1 LIPPS
6 AGLSRLKRIN
16 IYFSRANGT
25 TGNGLNLIT
34 GGFMAVI
41 TISRQYG
48 AGGTTLGKMIADEMG
63 YEFADSAIIAR
74 VAEMANVSTHWVET
88 VENEA
93 GGKLSRFIT
102 RMVSKPLVDRIL
114 KDERGYI
121 DEEIYLDYLVLIIAQ
136 IADEGDAVVLG
147 RGSQYILNDHPD
159 ALHILMIDE
168 FQNRVRFMKEHYDLS
183 DSRAMRVVK
192 GEDKR
197 RKALFQKLGKT
208 DYDDPFLYHLVLNM
222 SRVSLEQAKDMVC
235 NLVG

>member
-1 LIPPS
+1 
-6 AGLSRLKRIN
+6 
-16 IYFSRANGT
+16 
-25 TGNGLNLIT
+25 
-34 GGFMAVI
+34 MAVI

-48 AGGTTLGKMIADEMG
+48 AGGKTLGKMIADQLG
-63 YEFADSAIIAR
+63 YEFADSDIVAK

-114 KDERGYI
+114 KGERGYI
-121 DEEIYLDYLVLIIAQ
+121 DEEIYLDYLVLIVSQ
-136 IADEGDAVVLG
+136 VADEGDVVVLG

-159 ALHILMIDE
+159 AFHVLMLDE
-168 FQNRVRFMKEHYDLS
+168 FDNRVRFMKEHYELS
-183 DSRAMRVVK
+183 DREATKVVR

-197 RKALFQKLGKT
+197 RKSLYQKLGKT

-222 SRVSLEQAKDMVC
+222 GRVSLEEAAEMVC
-235 NLVG
+235 SRVNP

>member
-1 LIPPS
+1 
-6 AGLSRLKRIN
+6 
-16 IYFSRANGT
+16 
-25 TGNGLNLIT
+25 
-34 GGFMAVI
+34 MAVI

-48 AGGTTLGKMIADEMG
+48 AGGKTLGKMIADKLG
-63 YEFADSAIIAR
+63 YEFADSDIIAK

-136 IADEGDAVVLG
+136 IADEGDAVILG

-159 ALHILMIDE
+159 AFHILMIDE
-168 FQNRVRFMKEHYDLS
+168 FENRVGFMKAHYALS
-183 DSRAMRVVK
+183 DNRATRVVK

-197 RKALFQKLGKT
+197 RKALYQKLGKS

>member
-1 LIPPS
+1 
-6 AGLSRLKRIN
+6 
-16 IYFSRANGT
+16 
-25 TGNGLNLIT
+25 
-34 GGFMAVI
+34 MAVI

-48 AGGTTLGKMIADEMG
+48 AGGKTLGKMIANEFS
-63 YEFADSAIIAR
+63 YEFADSEIVAK

-136 IADEGDAVVLG
+136 VADEGDAVILG
-147 RGSQYILNDHPD
+147 RGSQYILDDHPD
-159 ALHILMIDE
+159 AYHILMIDE
-168 FQNRVRFMKEHYDLS
+168 FENRVRFMKQHYDLS
-183 DSRAMRVVK
+183 DSRATKVVRS
-192 GEDKR
+192 EDKR
-197 RKALFQKLGKT
+197 RKALYQKLGKT

-222 SRVSLEQAKDMVC
+222 SKVSLEEAKKIVC
-235 NLVG
+235 NLVQSET